1 MIAGRE
7 NLSFIRRLDMS
18 YEQCVTALEYWW
30 AAEGGEHE
38 LSVGAGGVLLLA
50 GAERPPSVCLRRLR
64 VRLDRGWLPPALP
77 MELEISR
84 WSSLRGMTYL
94 ELVPRRAVR
103 PSRRYFEAGHRLL
116 DALTAGLREHAT
128 ERHVLTVG
136 I

>member
-7 NLSFIRRLDMS
+7 HLIFIRRLDMS
-18 YEQCVTALEYWW
+18 YEQCVTALESWW

-50 GAERPPSVCLRRLR
+50 GAEGRPSVCLRRFR
-64 VRLDRGWLPPALP
+64 VRLDRGWLQPALP
-77 MELEISR
+77 MELEISC

-103 PSRRYFEAGHRLL
+103 PSRCYFEAGHRLL
-116 DALTAGLREHAT
+116 EGLTAGLRELAT
-128 ERHVLTVG
+128 ERRVLTEA

>member
-1 MIAGRE
+1 MIACRE
-7 NLSFIRRLDMS
+7 HLAFIRRLDLS
-18 YEQCVTALEYWW
+18 YEQCVTALESWW

-38 LSVGAGGVLLLA
+38 LSVGAGTVSLLA
-50 GAERPPSVCLRRLR
+50 DAERPPSVCLRRFR

-77 MELEISR
+77 MELEISH

-94 ELVPRRAVR
+94 ELVPRCAVR
-103 PSRRYFEAGHRLL
+103 PSRRYFEAGHHLL

-128 ERHVLTVG
+128 ERCVPTEG